1 MANQVRLGI
10 TTSLRQILEKRVLPS
25 LSPLLNN
32 PKLDKDLQLLIQ
44 DCFPDFCRS
53 AQNNS
58 PPTVDGL
65 NSKADND
72 FKEMDGEAAMIVS
85 SGNDSVLSSSSPAGS
100 ATPHDPHEP
109 VFSEDEEDQDPDD
122 IPIATKIKL
131 SKGKNNSVVQQTQ
144 RPIPAQLLEVSDK
157 AAQLEGDVRLYVEML
172 LSESDNEAR
181 CSAVENLVQTI
192 SQDPLESDQVQLLV
206 QSLHAIF
213 QHDFSTAPFL
223 TGVLTPEYLIQF
235 NIN

>member
-1 MANQVRLGI
+1 M
-10 TTSLRQILEKRVLPS
+10 LPS

-32 PKLDKDLQLLIQ
+32 PKLDKELQLLIQ
-44 DCFPDFCRS
+44 ESFPDFCRA

-65 NSKADND
+65 GKQVDD

-85 SGNDSVLSSSSPAGS
+85 TGSESVLAPSNSTAVPDPNEPA
-100 ATPHDPHEP
+100 
-109 VFSEDEEDQDPDD
+109 FSDDEDADD
-122 IPIATKIKL
+122 IPIATKIKMK
-131 SKGKNNSVVQQTQ
+131 SGNKSSVAGNAQ
-144 RPIPAQLLEVSDK
+144 RSIPAQLIEVSKSVAD
-157 AAQLEGDVRLYVEML
+157 LEGDVRVYVEML

-192 SQDPLESDQVQLLV
+192 SQDPLENDQVQLLV

-213 QHDFSTAPFL
+213 QHDL
-223 TGVLTPEYLIQF
+223 TTSPLVTGSLTQE
-235 NIN
+235 

>member
-65 NSKADND
+65 NSKADTD

-131 SKGKNNSVVQQTQ
+131 SKGKNNSIVQQQTQ
-144 RPIPAQLLEVSDK
+144 RPIPAQLLEVSEK

-192 SQDPLESDQVQLLV
+192 SQDPLENDQVQLLV

-223 TGVLTPEYLIQF
+223 TGVLTPE
-235 NIN
+235 